1 MIMAHSNCIGKSEW
15 DVGRGGGGGGGGV
28 TSNFLHGGGMN
39 VLWNAPLSCCGF
51 KLRMCVKNWHGY
63 GIW

>member
-1 MIMAHSNCIGKSEW
+1 MGC
-15 DVGRGGGGGGGGV
+15 GGGGGGGV